1 MMTKETILSALL
13 AATDRHPNMIWMIAA
28 LYQANR
34 PVQKEHL
41 RDITNALYLNV
52 NPDQEKPIRSR
63 YLLDEAAAMLEG
75 AALVDVKNVA
85 KSKRYTV
92 SELGMELM
100 AYRKQRLNQQKQLN
114 QQKEG
119 TQNEN

>member
-1 MMTKETILSALL
+1 MMTKESILSALL

-28 LYQANR
+28 LYQADR

-41 RDITNALYLNV
+41 RDITNALYAQIH
-52 NPDQEKPIRSR
+52 PEDEEKPIRSR

-75 AALVDVKNVA
+75 AALVDVADVA

-92 SELGMELM
+92 SELGIELM
-100 AYRKQRLNQQKQLN
+100 TYRQQQLRLNQM
-114 QQKEG
+114 KEG
-119 TQNEN
+119 TVK